1 MRIYGIYDLKNNEQL
16 MRVGTLM
23 EIIKFLN
30 IQPRSFD
37 RAIKTGTLIKRQ
49 YQILYLFEELEE
61 VTTYGKINCKSS
73 SK

>member
-1 MRIYGIYDLKNNEQL
+1 MRIYGVYDLKNKEQL

-30 IQPRSFD
+30 IRPRSFD
-37 RAIKTGTLIKRQ
+37 RAIKTNTLIKKQ

-61 VTTYGKINCKSS
+61 VNTGGKINNKSS
-73 SK
+73 GS